1 MAMAYLFIAPG
12 PVGRNNAQAVKGA
25 QICQRGI
32 AVFPLSWV
40 LSQAARGFTAQAPV
54 KATPMIK
61 ADPDDPFAEIRDA
74 VARLCAQFPAPY
86 WRQMDREQAYP
97 TAFVQ
102 ALTQAGYLAALIPE
116 AYGGPALNYVAYG
129 LIAREVERVDSGYR
143 SMMSVQ
149 SSLVMLPIFEFGTE
163 GQRQKYLPKL
173 ATGEWIGCFG
183 LTEPDHGSDPASM
196 ASRAQ
201 KVNGGYQLKG
211 NKMWISNSPIA
222 DVFVVWAKEV
232 SESGAVGPIRGFV
245 LEKGMKGL
253 SAPAIHSKVGLRASI
268 TGEIVMDGVFVPEE
282 NAFPEVQGLKG
293 PFTCLNSARYG
304 IAWGALGAAEDC
316 FHRARQYTLDRQQF
330 GRPLAANQLIQKK
343 LADMQTEI
351 SLGLQGCLRLG
362 RMKDEGTA
370 SVEITSILK
379 RNSCG
384 KALDIAR
391 VARDMHAYHTG
402 SPVVKLRYLIAFA
415 RTCLGRRASSPSSS
429 RMRVRSLSRVA
440 SLSSSGT
447 SR

>member
-1 MAMAYLFIAPG
+1 MA
-12 PVGRNNAQAVKGA
+12 K
-25 QICQRGI
+25 
-32 AVFPLSWV
+32 
-40 LSQAARGFTAQAPV
+40 TAFHW
-54 KATPMIK
+54 
-61 ADPDDPFAEIRDA
+61 DDPFLLQQQLSEDERMIEEAASAYCQDKLLPRVTEAFRHEKTD
-74 VARLCAQFPAPY
+74 VAIF
-86 WRQMDREQAYP
+86 REMGELGLLGP
-97 TAFVQ
+97 T
-102 ALTQAGYLAALIPE
+102 IPTE
-116 AYGGPALNYVAYG
+116 YGGPGLSYVAYG

-149 SSLVMLPIFEFGTE
+149 SSLVMLPIFEFSTE

-201 KVNGGYQLKG
+201 KVKGGYQLKG

-391 VARDMHAYHTG
+391 MARDMMGGNGISDEFGVARHLVNLEVVNTYEGTHDIHALILGRAITG
-402 SPVVKLRYLIAFA
+402 IAAFA
-415 RTCLGRRASSPSSS
+415 N
-429 RMRVRSLSRVA
+429 
-440 SLSSSGT
+440 
-447 SR
+447 